1 MIPFAGVK
9 CPVMWAGSHGDPAF
23 AAYTALFMAE
33 KRGKPMPVGEQNGA
47 QSYAQG
53 PARPLMRLTIGDLL
67 QLTAARFPDRLAVAS
82 RHQQKRLTWAE
93 LSTQADRVARGLWA
107 LGVRR
112 GDRVGLWSTNC
123 IEWIMLHMGCAR
135 AGAALVNVN
144 PAYRSHELQFTLTR
158 SRMKALFLWHKDKR
172 ADYEEILGRAR
183 HGLDLALEHTIYFD
197 SPEWPALLDAEGRL
211 PNDVAI
217 DDVANI
223 QYTSGTT
230 GLPKG
235 VMLTHHNVVNN
246 GQFLAQGFHYT
257 EKDKIVV
264 PVPLFHCYGCVIGT
278 MSAVNSGAAIIL
290 PNWTF
295 DARATLQ
302 AVHDERATSVYG
314 VPAMYVAEFGLED
327 FASFDLTSLR
337 TGMMSGAPCPIE
349 LMKRVLD
356 EMHCRELV
364 IAYGQTETSPVV
376 TMSDAEDS
384 IEVRVNT
391 VGRAMP
397 QTEIKIVALVAQ
409 PEANPRS
416 SPGSMIESREPLRLG
431 AQGEVCARGYAVMKG
446 YDGDPEGTAQVIQ
459 ADGWLRTGD
468 LGVMR
473 EDGCIHITGRSRD
486 VIIRGGENIY
496 PREVEEFLYTHPK
509 VGEVQVV
516 GIPNARLGEIVVA
529 WVRLRP
535 GLTPDVDATEEEIRQ
550 FCQGQIAYYK
560 IPEHVRFVTEF
571 PATLS
576 GKIQKYKM
584 REFEI
589 EARGLQAIATTVTA

>member
-1 MIPFAGVK
+1 
-9 CPVMWAGSHGDPAF
+9 
-23 AAYTALFMAE
+23 
-33 KRGKPMPVGEQNGA
+33 MPVEENVCTT
-47 QSYAQG
+47 SYARG
-53 PARPLMRLTIGDLL
+53 PARPLLELTIGDLL
-67 QLTAARFPDRLAVAS
+67 TRTANRYPERLAVAS
-82 RHQQKRLTWAE
+82 RHQGRRFTWAE
-93 LSTQADRVARGLWA
+93 LSVEADRVARGLWA

-123 IEWIMLHMGCAR
+123 IEWIVLHMGCAR

-144 PAYRSHELQFTLTR
+144 PAYRSHELQFTLAR

-183 HGLDLALEHTIYFD
+183 HGLSLDLQHTIYFD

-211 PNDVAI
+211 PAHVAV

-257 EKDKIVV
+257 EQDKIVV

-278 MSAVNSGAAIIL
+278 MSALNSGAGIIL

-295 DARATLQ
+295 DPRATLE

-327 FASFDLTSLR
+327 FARFDLTSLR

-349 LMKRVLD
+349 LMKRVLN

-376 TMSDAEDS
+376 TMSDADDS
-384 IEVRVNT
+384 IEVRVQT

-397 QTEIKIVALVAQ
+397 QTEIMIAPVEMQTETQ
-409 PEANPRS
+409 PVS
-416 SPGSMIESREPLRLG
+416 LG
-431 AQGEVCARGYAVMKG
+431 QQGEVCVRGYALMKG
-446 YDGDPEGTAQVIQ
+446 YDGDAEGTAAVIQ
-459 ADGWLRTGD
+459 PDGWLRTGD

-529 WVRLRP
+529 WVRLKP
-535 GLTPDVDATEEEIRQ
+535 GAQATEEELRE
-550 FCQGQIAYYK
+550 FCRGQIAYYK
-560 IPEHVRFVTEF
+560 IPEYVRYVTEF

-589 EARGLQAIATTVTA
+589 EARALQDIARTATA

>member
-1 MIPFAGVK
+1 
-9 CPVMWAGSHGDPAF
+9 
-23 AAYTALFMAE
+23 
-33 KRGKPMPVGEQNGA
+33 MPVEENLCTL
-47 QSYAQG
+47 SMTRG
-53 PARPLMRLTIGDLL
+53 PSRPLLDLTIGELL
-67 QLTAARFPDRLAVAS
+67 ERTASLFPDRLAVAS
-82 RHQQKRLTWAE
+82 RHQSQRLTWAE
-93 LSTQADRVARGLWA
+93 LSAAADRVARGLWS
-107 LGVRR
+107 LGIRR

-123 IEWIMLHMGCAR
+123 IEWVMMHMGTAR

-144 PAYRSHELQFTLTR
+144 PAYRSHELQFTLQK
-158 SRMKALFLWHKDKR
+158 SRMKALFLWSQDKR
-172 ADYEEILGRAR
+172 ADYREILGRAR
-183 HGLDLALEHTIYFD
+183 HGLEHELQHEIYLD
-197 SPEWPALLDAEGRL
+197 SPQWPALLDAEGRL
-211 PNDVAI
+211 PDFVAN

-235 VMLTHHNVVNN
+235 VLLTHHNVVNN

-257 EKDKIVV
+257 EQDKIVV

-278 MSAVNSGAAIIL
+278 MSAVNSGAALIL

-295 DARATLQ
+295 DPRATLQ

-314 VPAMYVAEFGLED
+314 VPAMYVAEFALPE
-327 FASFDLTSLR
+327 FATYDLTSLR

-349 LMKRVLD
+349 LMKRVLN
-356 EMHCRELV
+356 EMHIGELV

-376 TMSDAEDS
+376 TMSDAADS

-397 QTEIKIVALVAQ
+397 QTEIQVV
-409 PEANPRS
+409 
-416 SPGSMIESREPLRLG
+416 SPVTGEPLPRG
-431 AQGEVCARGYAVMKG
+431 EQGEICVGGYALMKG
-446 YDGDPEGTAQVIQ
+446 YDADPAGTAQVIHE
-459 ADGWLRTGD
+459 DGWLYTGD

-473 EDGCIHITGRSRD
+473 EDGCLRITGRSRD

-509 VGEVQVV
+509 VGEAQVV
-516 GIPNARLGEIVVA
+516 GIPNARLGEVVCA
-529 WVRLRP
+529 WVRLQP
-535 GLTPDVDATEEEIRQ
+535 NVEATEEEIKA
-550 FCQGQIAYYK
+550 FCKDQIAYYK
-560 IPEHVRFVTEF
+560 IPEYVRFVTDF

-576 GKIQKYKM
+576 GKIQKYKI

-589 EARGLQAIATTVTA
+589 EARGLHAVARTATA

>member
-1 MIPFAGVK
+1 
-9 CPVMWAGSHGDPAF
+9 
-23 AAYTALFMAE
+23 
-33 KRGKPMPVGEQNGA
+33 MPVEEA
-47 QSYAQG
+47 LSQSYSCG
-53 PARPLMRLTIGDLL
+53 PARPLLEIAIGDLL
-67 QLTAARFPDRLAVAS
+67 TRTATRFPDGLAVAS
-82 RHQQKRLTWAE
+82 MHQGKRLTWAQ
-93 LSTQADRVARGLWA
+93 LSAEADRVARGLYA
-107 LGVRR
+107 LGIRH
-112 GDRVGLWSTNC
+112 GDRVGIWSTNC
-123 IEWIMLHMGCAR
+123 IEWIMMHMGAAR
-135 AGAALVNVN
+135 AGAALVNIN

-158 SRMKALFLWHKDKR
+158 SRMKALFLWHTDKH
-172 ADYEEILGRAR
+172 ADYADVLDRAR
-183 HGLDLALEHTIYFD
+183 HGLSLDLEHTIFFD
-197 SPEWPALLDAEGRL
+197 SPEWPALLDSEGRL
-211 PNDVAI
+211 PDHVAF
-217 DDVANI
+217 DDIANI

-235 VMLTHHNVVNN
+235 VMLSHHNVVNN

-264 PVPLFHCYGCVIGT
+264 PVPLFHCFGCVIGT
-278 MSAVNSGAAIIL
+278 MSAVNSGAAIVL

-302 AVHDERATSVYG
+302 AVHNERATSVYG
-314 VPAMYVAEFGLED
+314 VPAMYVAEFGLPD
-327 FASFDLTSLR
+327 FSTFDLTSLR

-349 LMKRVLD
+349 LMKRVLT
-356 EMHCRELV
+356 EMHIGELV

-376 TMSDAEDS
+376 TMSDADDT

-397 QTEIKIVALVAQ
+397 QTEIKIASLDT
-409 PEANPRS
+409 
-416 SPGSMIESREPLRLG
+416 REPLPIG
-431 AQGEVCARGYAVMKG
+431 QQGEVCVRGYALMKG
-446 YDGDPEGTAQVIQ
+446 YDGDPAATATVVQS
-459 ADGWLRTGD
+459 DGWLHTGD

-529 WVRLRP
+529 WVRLKP
-535 GLTPDVDATEEEIRQ
+535 GLEATEEEMRA

-560 IPEHVRFVTEF
+560 IPEHVRFVKEF

-584 REFEI
+584 RQFEI
-589 EARGLQAIATTVTA
+589 EARGLQDIARTAMA

>member
-1 MIPFAGVK
+1 
-9 CPVMWAGSHGDPAF
+9 
-23 AAYTALFMAE
+23 
-33 KRGKPMPVGEQNGA
+33 MPVEEELTTLSYSRGED
-47 QSYAQG
+47 
-53 PARPLMRLTIGDLL
+53 RPLLDLTIGGLL
-67 QLTAARFPDRLAVAS
+67 ERTATRFPDRLAVAS
-82 RHQQKRLTWAE
+82 RHQSKRMTWAE
-93 LSTQADRVARGLWA
+93 LSGAADQVARGLWS
-107 LGVRR
+107 LGIRR

-123 IEWIMLHMGCAR
+123 IEWVMLHMGCAR
-135 AGAALVNVN
+135 AGVALVNVN
-144 PAYRSHELQFTLTR
+144 PAYRSHELQYTLTR

-172 ADYEEILGRAR
+172 GDYAEILERAR
-183 HGLDLALEHTIYFD
+183 HGLTLDLKHTVFFD
-197 SPEWPALLDAEGRL
+197 GPEWNELLDAPGQL
-211 PNDVAI
+211 PEHVDVN
-217 DDVANI
+217 DVANI

-257 EKDKIVV
+257 EQDKIVV

-295 DARATLQ
+295 DAKATLE
-302 AVHDERATSVYG
+302 AIHEERATSVYG
-314 VPAMYVAEFGLED
+314 VPAMYVAEFGLPE
-327 FASFDLTSLR
+327 FASYDYTSLR
-337 TGMMSGAPCPIE
+337 TGMMSGAPCPVE
-349 LMKRVLD
+349 LMKRVLS
-356 EMHCRELV
+356 EMHIGELV

-376 TMSDAEDS
+376 TMSDAGDQLE
-384 IEVRVNT
+384 IRVNT

-397 QTEIKIVALVAQ
+397 QTEIQVVSPTDGARQ
-409 PEANPRS
+409 PR
-416 SPGSMIESREPLRLG
+416 GM
-431 AQGEVCARGYAVMKG
+431 QGEICVRGYAVMKG
-446 YDGDPEGTAQVIQ
+446 YDGDPRGTAQVVKP
-459 ADGWLRTGD
+459 DGWLHTGD

-473 EDGCIHITGRSRD
+473 KDGCLHITGRSRD
-486 VIIRGGENIY
+486 VVIRGGENIY

-535 GLTPDVDATEEEIRQ
+535 GVDATEEEIREW
-550 FCQGQIAYYK
+550 CKGQIAYYK

-576 GKIQKYKM
+576 GKIQKYKI

-589 EARGLQAIATTVTA
+589 EARGLHDVAKAATA

>member
-1 MIPFAGVK
+1 
-9 CPVMWAGSHGDPAF
+9 
-23 AAYTALFMAE
+23 
-33 KRGKPMPVGEQNGA
+33 MPVEEDLCNL
-47 QSYAQG
+47 SYTRG
-53 PARPLMRLTIGDLL
+53 PSRSLLDLTIGALL
-67 QLTAARFPDRLAVAS
+67 HRTASRFGDRLAVAS
-82 RHQQKRLTWAE
+82 CHQDKRLSWGQ
-93 LSTQADRVARGLWA
+93 LSDEADRVARGLWS
-107 LGVRR
+107 LGIRR

-123 IEWIMLHMGCAR
+123 IEWIMMHMGCAR

-144 PAYRSHELQFTLTR
+144 PAYRSHELQFTLQR
-158 SRMKALFLWHKDKR
+158 SRMKALFLWHTDKR
-172 ADYEEILGRAR
+172 ADYEDILNRAR
-183 HGLDLALEHTIYFD
+183 HGLNLELAHTIYFD
-197 SPEWPALLDAEGRL
+197 SPAWPALLDAPGEL
-211 PNDVAI
+211 PDHVAV

-235 VMLTHHNVVNN
+235 VLLTHHNIVNN

-257 EKDKIVV
+257 EKDSIVV

-278 MSAVNSGAAIIL
+278 MSALNTGAAIIL

-295 DARATLQ
+295 DPRATLK

-314 VPAMYVAEFGLED
+314 VPAMYVAEMALPD
-327 FASFDLTSLR
+327 FLSFDTTSLR
-337 TGMMSGAPCPIE
+337 TGMMSGAPCPVE
-349 LMKRVLD
+349 LMKRVLN

-376 TMSDAEDS
+376 TMSDAEDT
-384 IEVRVNT
+384 IEIRVST

-397 QTEIKIVALVAQ
+397 QTEIAIA
-409 PEANPRS
+409 S
-416 SPGSMIESREPLRLG
+416 SVTGQQVPIGE
-431 AQGEVCARGYAVMKG
+431 QGEVCVRGYALMKG
-446 YDGDPEGTAQVIQ
+446 YDGDPEGTAQVIKE
-459 ADGWLRTGD
+459 DGWLHTGD
-468 LGVMR
+468 LGIMHP
-473 EDGCIHITGRSRD
+473 DGCIHLTGRSRD

-509 VGEVQVV
+509 VDEVQVV
-516 GIPNARLGEIVVA
+516 GIPNVRLGEIVAA

-535 GLTPDVDATEEEIRQ
+535 GVEATEEVIKE
-550 FCQGQIAYYK
+550 FCKGQIAYYK

-576 GKIQKYKM
+576 GKIQKYKI

-589 EARGLQAIATTVTA
+589 EARGLQSVADAATA

>member
-1 MIPFAGVK
+1 M
-9 CPVMWAGSHGDPAF
+9 
-23 AAYTALFMAE
+23 
-33 KRGKPMPVGEQNGA
+33 
-47 QSYAQG
+47 
-53 PARPLMRLTIGDLL
+53 
-67 QLTAARFPDRLAVAS
+67 
-82 RHQQKRLTWAE
+82 
-93 LSTQADRVARGLWA
+93 
-107 LGVRR
+107 
-112 GDRVGLWSTNC
+112 
-123 IEWIMLHMGCAR
+123 
-135 AGAALVNVN
+135 
-144 PAYRSHELQFTLTR
+144 
-158 SRMKALFLWHKDKR
+158 
-172 ADYEEILGRAR
+172 
-183 HGLDLALEHTIYFD
+183 
-197 SPEWPALLDAEGRL
+197 LDAEGRL
-211 PNDVAI
+211 PDHVAI

-257 EKDKIVV
+257 EQDKIVV

-278 MSAVNSGAAIIL
+278 MSAVNSGAAIML

-295 DARATLQ
+295 DARATLK

-314 VPAMYVAEFGLED
+314 VPAMYVAELALDD
-327 FASFDLTSLR
+327 FASYDTTSLR
-337 TGMMSGAPCPIE
+337 TGMMSGAPCPVE
-349 LMKRVLD
+349 LMKRVLE

-376 TMSDAEDS
+376 TMSDAADA

-397 QTEIKIVALVAQ
+397 QTEIKIASLENQ
-409 PEANPRS
+409 ETLPC
-416 SPGSMIESREPLRLG
+416 GQ
-431 AQGEVCARGYAVMKG
+431 QGEVCVRGYALMKG

-459 ADGWLRTGD
+459 PDGWLRTGD

-509 VGEVQVV
+509 VGEVQVI
-516 GIPNARLGEIVVA
+516 GIPNERLGEIVVA
-529 WVRLRP
+529 WIRLRP
-535 GLTPDVDATEEEIRQ
+535 RPKTGYRSDRRGDRE

-589 EARGLQAIATTVTA
+589 EARGLQAVAKAATA

>member
-1 MIPFAGVK
+1 
-9 CPVMWAGSHGDPAF
+9 
-23 AAYTALFMAE
+23 
-33 KRGKPMPVGEQNGA
+33 MPVDEQIST
-47 QSYAQG
+47 QSYARG
-53 PARPLMRLTIGDLL
+53 PAKPLLELTIGDLL
-67 QLTAARFPDRLAVAS
+67 HRTASRYPDRLAVAS
-82 RHQQKRLTWAE
+82 RHQDRRLTWAG
-93 LSTQADRVARGLWA
+93 LSDEADRVARGLWA
-107 LGVRR
+107 LGVQR

-123 IEWIMLHMGCAR
+123 IEWIVMHMGCAR

-183 HGLDLALEHTIYFD
+183 HGLDLALQHTIYFD
-197 SPEWPALLDAEGRL
+197 SPEWPAFLDAEGLL
-211 PNDVAI
+211 PDHVAE

-246 GQFLAQGFHYT
+246 GQYLAQGFHYT
-257 EKDKIVV
+257 EQDKIVV

-295 DARATLQ
+295 DARATLK

-314 VPAMYVAEFGLED
+314 VPAMYVAEFGLDD
-327 FASFDLTSLR
+327 FASYDTTCLR
-337 TGMMSGAPCPIE
+337 TGMMSGAPCPVE
-349 LMKRVLD
+349 LMKRVLE

-376 TMSDAEDS
+376 TMSDAADS
-384 IEVRVNT
+384 LEVRVNT

-397 QTEIKIVALVAQ
+397 QTEIKIAALEAQ
-409 PEANPRS
+409 PDAP
-416 SPGSMIESREPLRLG
+416 IEMRETLPYG
-431 AQGEVCARGYAVMKG
+431 QQGEVCVRGYALMKG

-509 VGEVQVV
+509 VGEVQVI

-529 WVRLRP
+529 WIRLRP
-535 GLTPDVDATEEEIRQ
+535 GMEATEEEIRA

-560 IPEHVRFVTEF
+560 IPEHVRIVTEF

-589 EARGLQAIATTVTA
+589 EARGLQDVAKTATA

>member
-1 MIPFAGVK
+1 
-9 CPVMWAGSHGDPAF
+9 
-23 AAYTALFMAE
+23 
-33 KRGKPMPVGEQNGA
+33 
-47 QSYAQG
+47 
-53 PARPLMRLTIGDLL
+53 
-67 QLTAARFPDRLAVAS
+67 
-82 RHQQKRLTWAE
+82 
-93 LSTQADRVARGLWA
+93 VARGLGA
-107 LGVRR
+107 LGIRR
-112 GDRVGLWSTNC
+112 GDRVGIWSTNC
-123 IEWIMLHMGCAR
+123 IEWIMMHMGAAR
-135 AGAALVNVN
+135 AGAGLVNVN
-144 PAYRSHELQFTLTR
+144 PAYRSHELGFTLTR

-172 ADYEEILGRAR
+172 ADYEEILNRAR

-197 SPEWPALLDAEGRL
+197 SPDWPALLDADGRL
-211 PNDVAI
+211 PDRVDI
-217 DDVANI
+217 EDVANI

-257 EKDKIVV
+257 EQDKIVV

-278 MSAVNSGAAIIL
+278 MSALNTGATIIL

-295 DARATLQ
+295 DARATLR
-302 AVHDERATSVYG
+302 AVHEERATSVYG
-314 VPAMYVAEFGLED
+314 VPAMYVAEFGLDD
-327 FASFDLTSLR
+327 FASYDLTSLR
-337 TGMMSGAPCPIE
+337 TGMMSGAPCPVE

-356 EMHCRELV
+356 EMHCHELV

-376 TMSDAEDS
+376 TMSDASDS
-384 IEVRVNT
+384 IEIRVKT

-397 QTEIKIVALVAQ
+397 QTEIKIAPVVAHPDLSPRAQ
-409 PEANPRS
+409 PEIS
-416 SPGSMIESREPLRLG
+416 LESFPENYDPSQAVPCG
-431 AQGEVCARGYAVMKG
+431 EQGEVCVRGYAVMKG
-446 YDGDPEGTAQVIQ
+446 YDGDPEGTALVIQ
-459 ADGWLRTGD
+459 PDGWLRTGD

-509 VGEVQVV
+509 VGEVQVI

-529 WVRLRP
+529 WIRLRP
-535 GLTPDVDATEEEIRQ
+535 GLKPDIDATEEEIKE
-550 FCQGQIAYYK
+550 FCKGQIAYYK
-560 IPEHVRFVTEF
+560 IPEHIRFADEF

-589 EARGLQAIATTVTA
+589 EARGLQDEAKTATA

>member
-1 MIPFAGVK
+1 
-9 CPVMWAGSHGDPAF
+9 
-23 AAYTALFMAE
+23 
-33 KRGKPMPVGEQNGA
+33 MPVDEMISA
-47 QSYAQG
+47 LSYTRG
-53 PARPLMRLTIGDLL
+53 PDRPLLELTIGALL
-67 QLTAARFPDRLAVAS
+67 DRTASSFPDRLAVAS
-82 RHQQKRLTWAE
+82 RHQSKRMTWAE
-93 LSTQADRVARGLWA
+93 LSEAADRVARGLWA
-107 LGVRR
+107 LGIRR

-123 IEWIMLHMGCAR
+123 MEWIMMHVGCAR

-144 PAYRSHELQFTLTR
+144 PAYRSHELGYTLTG

-183 HGLDLALEHTIYFD
+183 HGLTLELAHTIYFD
-197 SPEWPALLDAEGRL
+197 SPEWTELLDAPGRL
-211 PNDVAI
+211 PDSVAV

-230 GLPKG
+230 GTPKG
-235 VMLTHHNVVNN
+235 VMLTHHNIVNN

-257 EKDKIVV
+257 ERDRIVV

-278 MSAVNSGAAIIL
+278 MSAVNSGAAILL

-314 VPAMYVAEFGLED
+314 VPAMYVAELGLAD
-327 FASFDLTSLR
+327 FAGFDLTSLR
-337 TGMMSGAPCPIE
+337 TGMMSGAPCPVE
-349 LMKRVLD
+349 LMKRVLN
-356 EMHCRELV
+356 EMHIGELV

-376 TMSDAEDS
+376 TMSDAGDS
-384 IEVRVNT
+384 IDIRVNT

-397 QTEIKIVALVAQ
+397 QTEIRVVSTVSGEMLPIG
-409 PEANPRS
+409 E
-416 SPGSMIESREPLRLG
+416 
-431 AQGEVCARGYAVMKG
+431 QGEICARGYAVMKG
-446 YDGDPEGTAQVIQ
+446 YDGDLEGTALVVKP
-459 ADGWLRTGD
+459 DGWLYTGD
-468 LGVMR
+468 LGVMH
-473 EDGCIHITGRSRD
+473 EDGCLHLTGRSRD

-509 VGEVQVV
+509 VCEVQVV
-516 GIPNARLGEIVVA
+516 GIPNARLGEIVAA

-535 GLTPDVDATEEEIRQ
+535 GQKATEEEIRGW
-550 FCQGQIAYYK
+550 CQGQIAYYK
-560 IPEHVRFVTEF
+560 IPEHIRFVDDF

-576 GKIQKYKM
+576 GKIQKYKI

-589 EARGLQAIATTVTA
+589 EARGLEQVARTQTA

>member
-1 MIPFAGVK
+1 
-9 CPVMWAGSHGDPAF
+9 
-23 AAYTALFMAE
+23 
-33 KRGKPMPVGEQNGA
+33 MPVEENLYT
-47 QSYAQG
+47 QSYTCG
-53 PARPLMRLTIGDLL
+53 PSRALLDLTIGGLL
-67 QLTAARFPDRLAVAS
+67 DRTAGRYPDRLAVAS
-82 RHQQKRLTWAE
+82 CHQQKRLTWAE
-93 LSTQADRVARGLWA
+93 LSTEADRVARGLWS
-107 LGVRR
+107 LGIRR
-112 GDRVGLWSTNC
+112 GDRVGIWSTNC
-123 IEWIMLHMGCAR
+123 IEWVMMHMGCAR

-144 PAYRSHELQFTLTR
+144 PAYRSHELSYTLSR
-158 SRMKALFLWHKDKR
+158 SRMKALFLWHKDKH

-183 HGLDLALEHTIYFD
+183 HGLTLELEHTIYFD
-197 SPEWPALLDAEGRL
+197 SPEWTALLDADGRL
-211 PNDVAI
+211 PDHVAI
-217 DDVANI
+217 DDIANI

-246 GQFLAQGFHYT
+246 GQFLAQGFHYS
-257 EKDKIVV
+257 EQDRIVV

-278 MSAVNSGAAIIL
+278 MSAVNSGAALIF

-295 DARATLQ
+295 DAHATLQ

-314 VPAMYVAEFGLED
+314 VPAMYVAEFGLPD

-337 TGMMSGAPCPIE
+337 TGMMSGAPCPVE
-349 LMKRVLD
+349 LMKRVLN
-356 EMHCRELV
+356 EMHIRELV

-376 TMSDAEDS
+376 TMSDAGDS
-384 IEVRVNT
+384 IEIRVNT

-397 QTEIKIVALVAQ
+397 QTEIQVVSTATGETV
-409 PEANPRS
+409 
-416 SPGSMIESREPLRLG
+416 PLG
-431 AQGEVCARGYAVMKG
+431 QQGEICARGYAIMKG
-446 YDGDPEGTAQVIQ
+446 YDGDPDGTAQVIKP
-459 ADGWLRTGD
+459 DGWLHTAD
-468 LGVMR
+468 LGVMHD
-473 EDGCIHITGRSRD
+473 DGCIHLTGRSRD

-496 PREVEEFLYTHPK
+496 PREVEEFLYTYPK

-535 GLTPDVDATEEEIRQ
+535 GLESTEEEIRA

-560 IPEHVRFVTEF
+560 IPEHVRFVDDF

-576 GKIQKYKM
+576 GKIQKYKI

-589 EARGLQAIATTVTA
+589 EARGLQKVASAATA

>member
-1 MIPFAGVK
+1 MPIEEDL
-9 CPVMWAGSHGDPAF
+9 CSLS
-23 AAYTALFMAE
+23 YS
-33 KRGKPMPVGEQNGA
+33 RGP
-47 QSYAQG
+47 S
-53 PARPLMRLTIGDLL
+53 RPLLELTIGDLL
-67 QLTAARFPDRLAVAS
+67 HRTASRFGDRLAVAS
-82 RHQQKRLTWAE
+82 CHQGKRLTWAE
-93 LSTQADRVARGLWA
+93 LSTEADRIARGLWS
-107 LGVRR
+107 LGIRR

-123 IEWIMLHMGCAR
+123 IEWIMMHMGCAR

-144 PAYRSHELQFTLTR
+144 PAYRSHELQFTLQR

-172 ADYEEILGRAR
+172 ADYEEILNRAR
-183 HGLDLALEHTIYFD
+183 HGLSLELEHTIYFD
-197 SPEWPALLDAEGRL
+197 TPEWSALLDAPGQL
-211 PNDVAI
+211 PEHVAVNDI
-217 DDVANI
+217 ANI

-235 VMLTHHNVVNN
+235 VLLTHHNIVNN

-257 EKDKIVV
+257 EKDSIVV

-278 MSAVNSGAAIIL
+278 MSALNTGAAIIL

-295 DARATLQ
+295 EPGATLK

-314 VPAMYVAEFGLED
+314 VPAMYVAEFALPE
-327 FASFDLTSLR
+327 FPSYDLTSLR

-349 LMKRVLD
+349 LMKRVLN
-356 EMHCRELV
+356 EMHIGELV

-376 TMSDAEDS
+376 TMSDAGDS

-397 QTEIKIVALVAQ
+397 QTEIAIASTVTGQTL
-409 PEANPRS
+409 PIGE
-416 SPGSMIESREPLRLG
+416 
-431 AQGEVCARGYAVMKG
+431 QGEICVRGYALMKG
-446 YDGDPEGTAQVIQ
+446 YDGDPEGTAQVIKE
-459 ADGWLRTGD
+459 DGWLHTGD

-473 EDGCIHITGRSRD
+473 ADGCLRITGRSRD

-496 PREVEEFLYTHPK
+496 PREVEEFLYTHAK
-509 VGEVQVV
+509 VGEAQVV
-516 GIPNARLGEIVVA
+516 GIPNARLGEIVCA

-535 GLTPDVDATEEEIRQ
+535 GVDATEEEIKE
-550 FCQGQIAYYK
+550 FCKGQIAYYK

-576 GKIQKYKM
+576 GKIQKYKI

-589 EARGLQAIATTVTA
+589 EARGLQSVADAATA

>member
-1 MIPFAGVK
+1 
-9 CPVMWAGSHGDPAF
+9 
-23 AAYTALFMAE
+23 
-33 KRGKPMPVGEQNGA
+33 MPVEENLGSR
-47 QSYAQG
+47 SYARG
-53 PARPLMRLTIGDLL
+53 PSRPLLDLTIGDLL
-67 QLTAARFPDRLAVAS
+67 HRAAQRFPDRLAIAS
-82 RHQQKRLTWAE
+82 LHQGRRLTWAE
-93 LSTQADRVARGLWA
+93 LSAAADRVARGLWS
-107 LGVRR
+107 LGIRR

-123 IEWIMLHMGCAR
+123 IEWVMMHMGCAR

-144 PAYRSHELQFTLTR
+144 PAYRSHELSFTLTR
-158 SRMKALFLWHKDKR
+158 SRMKALFLWHTDKR

-183 HGLDLALEHTIYFD
+183 HGLNLELQHTVYFD
-197 SPEWPALLDAEGRL
+197 SPLWPALLDAEGHL
-211 PNDVAI
+211 PDHVVV
-217 DDVANI
+217 DDIANI

-235 VMLTHHNVVNN
+235 VMLSHHNVVNN

-257 EKDKIVV
+257 EQDKIVV

-295 DARATLQ
+295 DPRATLQ

-314 VPAMYVAEFGLED
+314 VPAMYVAEMALDD
-327 FASFDLTSLR
+327 FSQFDLTSLR
-337 TGMMSGAPCPIE
+337 TGMMSGAPCPVE

-376 TMSDAEDS
+376 TMSDAGDS
-384 IEVRVNT
+384 IEIRVKT

-397 QTEIKIVALVAQ
+397 QTEIKIASLDSGETLPAG
-409 PEANPRS
+409 E
-416 SPGSMIESREPLRLG
+416 
-431 AQGEVCARGYAVMKG
+431 QGEVCVRGYALMKG
-446 YDGDPEGTAQVIQ
+446 YDGDPEGTALVIHQ
-459 ADGWLRTGD
+459 DGWLHTGD

-473 EDGCIHITGRSRD
+473 TDGCIHLTGRSRD

-509 VGEVQVV
+509 VDEVQVV

-535 GLTPDVDATEEEIRQ
+535 GLEPGVAATEEEIRK

-560 IPEHVRFVTEF
+560 IPEYIRFVSDF

-589 EARGLQAIATTVTA
+589 EARNLQSVATAATA

>member
-1 MIPFAGVK
+1 
-9 CPVMWAGSHGDPAF
+9 
-23 AAYTALFMAE
+23 
-33 KRGKPMPVGEQNGA
+33 MPVEENLSIL
-47 QSYAQG
+47 SYARG
-53 PARPLMRLTIGDLL
+53 PNRPLLELTIGDLL
-67 QLTAARFPDRLAVAS
+67 HRTAEQFGDRLAVAS
-82 RHQQKRLTWAE
+82 CHQGERLTWAE
-93 LSTQADRVARGLWA
+93 LSAAADRVARGLWS
-107 LGVRR
+107 LGIRR

-123 IEWIMLHMGCAR
+123 IEWIMMHMGCAR

-144 PAYRSHELQFTLTR
+144 PAYRSHELQFTLQR
-158 SRMKALFLWHKDKR
+158 SQMKALFLWRKDKR

-183 HGLDLALEHTIYFD
+183 HGLTLELEHTIFFD
-197 SPEWPALLDAEGRL
+197 SPLWPALLEADGRL
-211 PNDVAI
+211 PDRVAV

-235 VMLTHHNVVNN
+235 VLLTHHNIVNN

-257 EKDKIVV
+257 EQDSIVV
-264 PVPLFHCYGCVIGT
+264 PVPLFHCFGCVIGT

-295 DARATLQ
+295 DPRATLK

-314 VPAMYVAEFGLED
+314 VPAMYVAEMALPD
-327 FASFDLTSLR
+327 FAGFDLTSLR
-337 TGMMSGAPCPIE
+337 TGMMSGAPCPVE
-349 LMKRVLD
+349 LMKRVLN

-376 TMSDAEDS
+376 TMSDADDT
-384 IEVRVNT
+384 IEIRVST

-397 QTEIKIVALVAQ
+397 QTEIAIVSTVTGEAL
-409 PEANPRS
+409 PIGE
-416 SPGSMIESREPLRLG
+416 
-431 AQGEVCARGYAVMKG
+431 QGEVCVRGYALMKG
-446 YDGDPEGTAQVIQ
+446 YDGDPEGTAQVIHS
-459 ADGWLRTGD
+459 DGWLHTGD
-468 LGVMR
+468 LGIMHP
-473 EDGCIHITGRSRD
+473 DTCIHLTGRSRD

-509 VGEVQVV
+509 VDEVQVV
-516 GIPNARLGEIVVA
+516 GIPNSRLGEIVAA
-529 WVRLRP
+529 WVRLKP
-535 GLTPDVDATEEEIRQ
+535 EVEATEEEIKQ
-550 FCQGQIAYYK
+550 WCQGQIAYYK

-576 GKIQKYKM
+576 GKIQKYKI

-589 EARGLQAIATTVTA
+589 EARGLQSVANAATA